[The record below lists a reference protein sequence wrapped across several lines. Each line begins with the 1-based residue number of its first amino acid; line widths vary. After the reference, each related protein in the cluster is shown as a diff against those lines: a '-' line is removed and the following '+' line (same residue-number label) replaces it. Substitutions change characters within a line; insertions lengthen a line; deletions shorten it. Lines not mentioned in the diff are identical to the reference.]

1 MWAPLRFSWHVP
13 PDRDPQPVRR
23 FPTFTADLRQMAAW
37 LVRCHIT
44 TVAMESTGVYWI
56 PPHEILEEATAI
68 RVCLVNSKHVK
79 HVPGRKSDVQD
90 QCQWLQYLH
99 SVGLPKAP
107 SVPTARSAP
116 YAP

>member
-1 MWAPLRFSWHVP
+1 MWAPLRFSWP
-13 PDRDPQPVRR
+13 CRRDRDPQPVRR
-23 FPTFTADLRQMAAW
+23 FPTFTADLRQIW
-37 LVRCHIT
+37 RRGTSRCHIS

-56 PPHEILEEATAI
+56 PPHEILEEAGI
-68 RVCLVNSKHVK
+68 RVCLVGTSHVK

-90 QCQWLQYLH
+90 CRWLQYLH
-99 SVGLPKAP
+99 SITACSRPP